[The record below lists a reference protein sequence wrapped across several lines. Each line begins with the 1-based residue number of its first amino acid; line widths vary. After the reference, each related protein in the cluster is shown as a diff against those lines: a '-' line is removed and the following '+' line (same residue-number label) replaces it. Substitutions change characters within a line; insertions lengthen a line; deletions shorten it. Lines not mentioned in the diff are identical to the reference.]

1 MYIFYL
7 YAIHLI
13 YAQATNDNLV
23 MIEEVFRH
31 GHREMLN
38 EVFDGNQYKYKWGEL
53 TNVGVRQ
60 HYVLGRVLK
69 NLYID
74 DMQFIDPIYNSS
86 QIYVKSTDTD
96 RTLMS
101 VRS

>member
-38 EVFDGNQYKYKWGEL
+38 EVFDGN
-53 TNVGVRQ
+53 
-60 HYVLGRVLK
+60 
-69 NLYID
+69 
-74 DMQFIDPIYNSS
+74 
-86 QIYVKSTDTD
+86 
-96 RTLMS
+96 
-101 VRS
+101 